1 MIETSC
7 TVATSGLVAWS
18 LFAGISAHEMEEFV
32 WPGGFRA
39 WYIRHSPSVER
50 SMSKRFLIG
59 INAVVLLAAAMA
71 AWRFASPSMR
81 FLWLAVGSAAAF
93 NGLWHL
99 QATLRTRRYSP
110 RRGHGRARPGA
121 TRLLRLHALH
131 ALRLDLAAPCDQRG
145 RLRSRV
151 LDHRRGAKA
160 AEAGAAGGGQG
171 SSLGTA
177 IARPH
182 RAFSFT
188 LARTARRDPARRAAS
203 RAA

>member
-81 FLWLAVGSAAAF
+81 FLWLTVGSAAAF

-110 RRGHGRARPGA
+110 GVVTGA
-121 TRLLRLHALH
+121 LVQVPLVFYGFTHFMRCDWISPRHAIS
-131 ALRLDLAAPCDQRG
+131 AA
-145 RLRSRV
+145 
-151 LDHRRGAKA
+151 AY
-160 AEAGAAGGGQG
+160 GAAYWI
-171 SSLGTA
+171 
-177 IARPH
+177 IAEGRKLLKRERP
-182 RAFSFT
+182 A
-188 LARTARRDPARRAAS
+188 AGRTHLSVLR
-203 RAA
+203 